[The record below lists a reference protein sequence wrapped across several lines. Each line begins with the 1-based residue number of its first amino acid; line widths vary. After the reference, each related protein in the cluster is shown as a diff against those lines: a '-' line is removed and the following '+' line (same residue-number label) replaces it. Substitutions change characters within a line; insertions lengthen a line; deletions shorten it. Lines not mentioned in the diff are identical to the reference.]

1 MKHQKGFTL
10 PEIII
15 ITGIIL
21 MLFGFITLNVINTQ
35 YQTSISTTV
44 DTLIADIKSQQIKA
58 MAGNKE
64 TGSSPESYGIHFE
77 SSKYTLFHGSTYSPG
92 DSSNFTINLS
102 FNIQFRSNSRS
113 EIIFEK
119 GSGEIYQFSNST
131 NQIILQD
138 TTGNTK
144 TISINLYGT
153 VVGIN

>member
-77 SSKYTLFHGSTYSPG
+77 SNKYTLFHGSTYSPG